1 MPMIR
6 KSLFLVYLLW
16 ISSLRPATA
25 QEVDSL
31 RLIVPVIDTATM
43 DRCSWAD
50 LPGAEGRREPILLAD
65 ATWVLPAVKGL
76 TEGSS
81 SRSLPSRAWVNADT
95 TFWLQ
100 AERGP
105 LARHPSSDFSFGPW
119 TKLATT
125 FYFEG
130 DKENLI
136 SISCTHCTEITDRC
150 HSLVQGRVLIVAWGG
165 GPAISKYTRT
175 AYQSFAAF
183 ELGKDDWL
191 VIWGGGRRPEAN
203 AQVRSLVHSVHF

>member
-1 MPMIR
+1 MIR
-6 KSLFLVYLLW
+6 KSLFLAYLFW
-16 ISSLRPATA
+16 ISGPRTATA

-50 LPGAEGRREPILLAD
+50 LPVAQGRREPIVLAD

-76 TEGSS
+76 TERSS
-81 SRSLPSRAWVNADT
+81 SRSLPARAWTNADT

-105 LARHPSSDFSFGPW
+105 LAHHDTSEFSFGPW
-119 TKLATT
+119 TMLATT

-130 DKENLI
+130 DKDNLI
-136 SISCTHCTEITDRC
+136 SIGCTHCTEITARC
-150 HSLVQGRVLIVAWGG
+150 HSLVQDRVLIVAWGG
-165 GPAISKYTRT
+165 GPAISEYTRT

-191 VIWGGGRRPEAN
+191 VIWGGGRRPEAS
-203 AQVRSLVHSVHF
+203 AQIRLLVHSVDF